1 MVLKGPTKNVWKP
14 KTIKE
19 YLPIYDINGSFCN
32 TCEMERIIKI
42 PTNPARQVTIKDV
55 RMCKGN
61 IAHEYMKANPIT
73 AIKK

>member
-1 MVLKGPTKNVWKP
+1 MISTEVFAILV
-14 KTIKE
+14 KE
-19 YLPIYDINGSFCN
+19 
-32 TCEMERIIKI
+32 ERIIKI